1 MRKDDERKL
10 DHATL
15 EALCGCHCG
24 PGHMTLA
31 MLALAFLA
39 GLHAR
44 LRPFEGGADWR
55 RFRHGE
61 QKESLRHHPPPHD
74 GKRGSRRDQRAGVG
88 KAAHLS
94 AEATFLRH
102 ALPLGLVNLATPGPN
117 TPTTK
122 NKPVMVLEAIPV
134 ASELD
139 AG

>member
-44 LRPFEGGADWR
+44 LRPFEGGADRR
-55 RFRHGE
+55 RFKANKR
-61 QKESLRHHPPPHD
+61 SL
-74 GKRGSRRDQRAGVG
+74 SN
-88 KAAHLS
+88 
-94 AEATFLRH
+94 AT
-102 ALPLGLVNLATPGPN
+102 
-117 TPTTK
+117 
-122 NKPVMVLEAIPV
+122 
-134 ASELD
+134 
-139 AG
+139 